1 MVTFGHGRLNATE
14 LTELVE
20 GAGITEVVDV
30 RRLPGSRTNH
40 AAAQG
45 EIPRLLD
52 EIGIGYR
59 WDERLGG
66 RRSLTVAENLE
77 SPDTWWRVK
86 AFRAFAAWTRTD
98 SLRAALPQLLAAP
111 DTCALMCSEAVWWRC
126 HRRLISDVLVLEY
139 GVVARHLMHDG
150 RLIDHVP
157 SPGARRD
164 ERGWLVWDGPR

>member
-1 MVTFGHGRLNATE
+1 MLTFGHGRLNATE

-20 GAGITEVVDV
+20 GAASPRWSTCVGFLAAVRTTRPRKGRSRGCSTRSVSGIAGMSGWAVGGHSLSPRTSS
-30 RRLPGSRTNH
+30 RRTPC
-40 AAAQG
+40 
-45 EIPRLLD
+45 
-52 EIGIGYR
+52 
-59 WDERLGG
+59 
-66 RRSLTVAENLE
+66 
-77 SPDTWWRVK
+77 WRVK